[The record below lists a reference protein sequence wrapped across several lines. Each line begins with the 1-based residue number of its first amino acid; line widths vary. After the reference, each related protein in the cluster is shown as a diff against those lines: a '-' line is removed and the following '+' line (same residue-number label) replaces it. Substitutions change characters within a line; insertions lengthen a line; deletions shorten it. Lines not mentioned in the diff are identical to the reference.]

1 MAKRYLT
8 HIIILTWIISLPIS
22 ACHSDNGNPRN
33 ALNHYFTAAVKQDFG
48 AQYAYYY
55 NTYKAKVSMDDYI
68 RHRQDASVI
77 THYSVE
83 SLDVS
88 DDKARAIV
96 RLTFAPSEKLK
107 RSQPVDKTVVE
118 DMVRENGEWKIKVW

>member
-1 MAKRYLT
+1 M
-8 HIIILTWIISLPIS
+8 SLSVS
-22 ACHSDNGNPRN
+22 ACHSDNSNPRN
-33 ALNHYFTAAVKQDFG
+33 VLNNYFTTAIKQDFG
-48 AQYAYYY
+48 AQYTYYY
-55 NTYKAKVSMDDYI
+55 NAYKAKVSMDDYI

-77 THYSVE
+77 TNYSVQ

-118 DMVRENGEWKIKVW
+118 DLVRENGEWKIKVW

>member
-1 MAKRYLT
+1 M
-8 HIIILTWIISLPIS
+8 SLPIS

-33 ALNHYFTAAVKQDFG
+33 VLNHYFTAAIKQDFG
-48 AQYAYYY
+48 AQYTYYY
-55 NTYKAKVSMDDYI
+55 KAYKTKVSMDDYV

-77 THYSVE
+77 TNYSVE
-83 SLDVS
+83 SLDIS

-107 RSQPVDKTVVE
+107 RIQPVDKTVVE

>member
-1 MAKRYLT
+1 MFTCVL
-8 HIIILTWIISLPIS
+8 LMSIS

-33 ALNHYFTAAVKQDFG
+33 VLNRYFTAAIKQDFG
-48 AQYAYYY
+48 AQYEYYY
-55 NTYKAKVSMDDYI
+55 DAYKTKVSVDDYI
-68 RHRQDASVI
+68 RHRQEAAVI
-77 THYSVE
+77 TNYSVE

-88 DDKARAIV
+88 GDKANAIV

-107 RSQPVDKTVVE
+107 RSQPVDKTVSE